1 MSGPSVLQ
9 SSKNVIPG
17 QWITVSAGRD
27 YYEGRLSVS
36 GDLPVS
42 VPTTGQ
48 TRGLNLRT
56 PLYIGGYDKQ
66 RIKLSNG
73 IGVKH
78 GFNGCVSEVQ
88 NILWMYQ

>member
-9 SSKNVIPG
+9 SSQSVIPG
-17 QWITVSAGRD
+17 QWITVSTGRD
-27 YYEGRLSVS
+27 YNEGQLSVS

-42 VPTTGQ
+42 VPTTGR

-73 IGVKH
+73 VAVKH
-78 GFNGCVSEVQ
+78 GFTGCISEVF
-88 NILWMYQ
+88 NFVWMCQ